1 MEAIVRGEIVCE
13 LPRRVPS
20 TSEATNTMGD
30 VYGWEAEEKG
40 DGAADE
46 IDDDLR
52 RSVGRIEDGRCASL
66 AVDLTTCTC
75 KFVRATARKEEFA
88 IITVK
93 KMVIDMY
100 PCIRFKKKRKRSS
113 KRLDQ
118 GVCRQVT

>member
-30 VYGWEAEEKG
+30 VDEWEAEEKG

-46 IDDDLR
+46 IDDDIR
-52 RSVGRIEDGRCASL
+52 RSVGRIEDGRCASQ

-88 IITVK
+88 IITIRK
-93 KMVIDMY
+93 ILIDLY
-100 PCIRFKKKRKRSS
+100 PCIRFKKKRRRSS
-113 KRLDQ
+113 KRLD
-118 GVCRQVT
+118 